1 MIGDSIDALYQLVDG
16 LCHAARW
23 AAVDAVLL
31 VLAAERD
38 LRMRVAVL
46 TITLNV
52 PDLALRG
59 LYAEATHEWVAA
71 QGQDADAVLAGLWP
85 EREGR

>member
-1 MIGDSIDALYQLVDG
+1 MIGDRIDALYALVDG

-23 AAVDAVLL
+23 ADVDAVLL
-31 VLAAERD
+31 VLEGERD

-52 PDLALRG
+52 PGLVLRG
-59 LYAEATHEWVAA
+59 LYAEATHEWLVA
-71 QGQDADAVLAGLWP
+71 QEQDAGAVLAGLWP